1 LVGVRVLGIVALGVA
16 VGFVVGLIAILESVE
31 QGKVDDAILPIV
43 IALCDGSLCSP
54 CEEKDGQGSSPE

>member
-1 LVGVRVLGIVALGVA
+1 

-43 IALCDGSLCSP
+43 IALSDGSLCSP